1 MAGFVSNPL
10 SMRAI
15 RIAVLLAAVIASV
28 GYCRPLQAAALPA
41 TAQPTAPQPPA
52 TIADR
57 MDAVHRE
64 LVTHFDRVV
73 ALSGDAVTIESRID
87 ADMPSIDQSFKPR
100 WLDQTEF
107 EQYASELVTLD
118 GSLVDQLAT
127 GKLHSIADVRGADE
141 IFVRSPYDQTLQPA
155 ALYVPTTYDPAKP
168 APLVLFL
175 HGKFWTE
182 IDYMAMPFFRQLA
195 ESTGAIVVAPYG
207 RGNIQYVDPAPA
219 DVYATLD
226 AVLGALNIDRN
237 RIYLAG
243 HSMGGFGVFEV
254 GPQQAKRFAG
264 FLCASGSMTDDDR
277 DAVLRSFTNKPVYVV
292 SGTLDD
298 NIPNSYSVLTVQYLN
313 SAGIP
318 VLYYPQWGAG
328 HSIKVIFPAFSKAWH
343 DMLGGVRPSP
353 GSPMPGALPAGA
365 ALPAKPT

>member
-1 MAGFVSNPL
+1 MASL
-10 SMRAI
+10 SL
-15 RIAVLLAAVIASV
+15 AVLL
-28 GYCRPLQAAALPA
+28 LAAALTPSSLSL
-41 TAQPTAPQPPA
+41 AQ
-52 TIADR
+52 R

-64 LVTHFDRVV
+64 LVTHFGRIVE
-73 ALSGDAVTIESRID
+73 LSGDAVTIETRID
-87 ADMPSIDQSFKPR
+87 ADAPSIEQAFKPS
-100 WLDQTEF
+100 WLDQVEF
-107 EQYASELVTLD
+107 QQYGSELVTLD

-127 GKLHSIADVRGADE
+127 GTFHSIADVRGADE
-141 IFVRSPYDQTLQPA
+141 IFVRSPHDHSLQPA

-195 ESTGAIVVAPYG
+195 ESTGAVVVAPYA
-207 RGNIQYVDPAPA
+207 RGDIQYVDPAPV

-226 AVLGALNIDRN
+226 AVVAALNIDRK

-264 FLCASGSMTDDDR
+264 FLCASGSMTDADR
-277 DAVLRSFTNKPVYVV
+277 DAVLHSFTDKPVYVV

-298 NIPNSYSVLTVQYLN
+298 NIPNSYSVLTVRYLYD
-313 SAGIP
+313 AGIP
-318 VLYYPQWGAG
+318 VMYYPQLGAG
-328 HSIKVIFPAFSKAWH
+328 HSIKVIFPAFTKAWH
-343 DMLGGVRPSP
+343 DMLAGTRPTAGMP
-353 GSPMPGALPAGA
+353 LPAALPPGAT
-365 ALPAKPT
+365 LPAKPT

>member
-1 MAGFVSNPL
+1 MASL
-10 SMRAI
+10 SL
-15 RIAVLLAAVIASV
+15 AVLLLAATLTPSSLSV
-28 GYCRPLQAAALPA
+28 
-41 TAQPTAPQPPA
+41 AQ
-52 TIADR
+52 R

-64 LVTHFDRVV
+64 LVTHFSRIV
-73 ALSGDAVTIESRID
+73 ALSGDAVTIETRID
-87 ADMPSIDQSFKPR
+87 ADAPSIEQAFKPS
-100 WLDQTEF
+100 WLDQDEF
-107 EQYASELVTLD
+107 QEYASELVTLD

-127 GKLHSIADVRGADE
+127 GSFHSIASVRGADE
-141 IFVRSPYDQTLQPA
+141 IFVRSPHDQSLQPA

-195 ESTGAIVVAPYG
+195 ETTGAVVVAPYA
-207 RGNIQYVDPAPA
+207 RGDIQYADPAPV

-226 AVLGALNIDRN
+226 AVIAALNIDRK

-264 FLCASGSMTDDDR
+264 FLCASGSMTDADR
-277 DAVLRSFTNKPVYVV
+277 DAVLHSFTDKPVYVV

-298 NIPNSYSVLTVQYLN
+298 NIPNSYSVLTVRYLHGV
-313 SAGIP
+313 GIP
-318 VLYYPQWGAG
+318 VMYYPQLGAG
-328 HSIKVIFPAFSKAWH
+328 HSIKAIFPAFTKAWR
-343 DMLGGVRPSP
+343 DMLSGTRLSGGMQLPDTLP
-353 GSPMPGALPAGA
+353 PGATLPAR
-365 ALPAKPT
+365 PN